1 MMFTRKGLGK
11 MGLRCVDYKKGHG
24 TTFPPSQPRVLKQGT
39 SVLIGRPTATQKKKV
54 RPQASDVNAVL
65 RADLCKC
72 RSLLRGPS
80 LQLDVAQAA

>member
-39 SVLIGRPTATQKKKV
+39 SVLIGRPTATQKKK
-54 RPQASDVNAVL
+54 SDHKL
-65 RADLCKC
+65 
-72 RSLLRGPS
+72 PT
-80 LQLDVAQAA
+80 